1 MRRRLRF
8 PLFACAV
15 AICSLAGATSASAAQ
30 GSHGARRATAPLGGV
45 NVIGLGY
52 GSQPAEADRA
62 IAFARKLHAKVV
74 RTELL
79 WSVMEPRAN
88 GQIDPQALAFT
99 DRLMADAAAARIKVI
114 ATVRG
119 TPCWDSSAPA
129 ALMAACS
136 PTHLTP
142 ANRWPP
148 IDDSAY
154 ASFVAF
160 IAQRYGTKLAA
171 IEIWNEPDQA
181 NELYFA
187 GPNKAK
193 LYAALLRAAY
203 PAIKQANP
211 NVLVLGGSLVGSNG
225 LFLRTLYE
233 DGIKGYY
240 DALAVHFY
248 TLTVDAL
255 RTFRH
260 TQLENGDSKP
270 LWLDELGWSSCWP
283 RRSIEQE
290 QACVTPRVQ
299 ATNIREIFRS
309 LSRLPYLGAQ
319 VIYTLQDFPEE
330 EFGVVTARGARKP
343 SFSALAGVLA
353 SPFKPTSPVQLSLRR
368 RAGRV
373 LASGSAPVGD
383 YMALEAL
390 QGKLLRFRAVFAL
403 DRFNR
408 YSITLPQVLGTR
420 GLTVRVYQ
428 FRTGPAKAT
437 QKHI

>member
-1 MRRRLRF
+1 MRRRLRS
-8 PLFACAV
+8 PVFACAI
-15 AICSLAGATSASAAQ
+15 AICSLAAATNAYGSQ
-30 GSHGARRATAPLGGV
+30 GGHGARRATAPLGGV
-45 NVIGLGY
+45 NVTGLGY
-52 GSQPAEADRA
+52 GSRPAEADRA
-62 IAFARKLHAKVV
+62 IAFARRLHAKVV
-74 RTELL
+74 RTEVL
-79 WSVMEPRAN
+79 WAAMEPRAN

-99 DRLMADAAAARIKVI
+99 DRLISDAAAAGIKVI

-129 ALMAACS
+129 ALMTACS
-136 PTHLTP
+136 PTDFTA

-148 IDDSAY
+148 SDDSAY
-154 ASFVAF
+154 ASFVAYL
-160 IAQRYGTKLAA
+160 AQRYGPKLAA

-203 PAIKQANP
+203 PAIKQADP
-211 NVLVLGGSLVGSNG
+211 NVLVLGGSLVGANG

-248 TLTVDAL
+248 TLTIDAL

-260 TQLENGDSKP
+260 TQLENGDNKP

-283 RRSIEQE
+283 HRSIEQE
-290 QACVTPRVQ
+290 QACVTPQVQ

-309 LSRLPYLGAQ
+309 LARLPYLAAQ
-319 VIYTLQDFPEE
+319 VIYTLQDYPGE
-330 EFGVVTARGARKP
+330 EFGVVTTRGAHKP

-353 SPFKPTSPVQLSLRR
+353 SPFEPTSPVHLSLRR
-368 RAGRV
+368 RGGHV

-408 YSITLPQVLGTR
+408 YSITLPQVLGTS

-428 FRTGPAKAT
+428 FRSGPARAT

>member
-1 MRRRLRF
+1 MRRRLRSSA
-8 PLFACAV
+8 FAFA
-15 AICSLAGATSASAAQ
+15 LALCCLTGAASAYGQPAQ
-30 GSHGARRATAPLGGV
+30 EARRPPAPLGGV

-52 GSQPAEADRA
+52 GSRPAEADRA
-62 IAFARKLHAKVV
+62 IALARKLHAKVV

-79 WSVMEPRAN
+79 WAVMEPRAN
-88 GQIDPQALAFT
+88 GQIDAQALAFT
-99 DRLMADAAAARIKVI
+99 DRLMADAAAAKIKVI

-129 ALMAACS
+129 PQMAACS
-136 PTHLTP
+136 PTHLSQ

-148 IDDSAY
+148 TDDGAY
-154 ASFVAF
+154 ASFVAYL
-160 IAQRYGTKLAA
+160 AQRYGTKLAA

-211 NVLVLGGSLVGSNG
+211 SVKVLGGSLVGSNG

-233 DGIKGYY
+233 NGIKGYY

-260 TQLENGDSKP
+260 AQLESGDTKP

-283 RRSIEQE
+283 HRSIEQE

-309 LSRLPYLGAQ
+309 LSRLPYLGAE

-330 EFGVVTARGARKP
+330 EFGVVTGRGARKP
-343 SFSALAGVLA
+343 SFSALSKVLV
-353 SPFKPTSPVQLSLRR
+353 SPFGPTRPVTLSLRR
-368 RAGRV
+368 HGGQV
-373 LASGSAPVGD
+373 VASGTAPVGD
-383 YMALEAL
+383 YMTLEAL
-390 QGKLLRFRAVFAL
+390 QGTLLRFRAVFAL

-408 YSITLPQVLGTR
+408 YSITLPQVLGTH

-428 FRTGPAKAT
+428 FRTGPTKAT
-437 QKHI
+437 QKRI